1 MFFNTMSVHDAT
13 AEEIDANSVTVQ
25 GVAALAPS
33 ARGTTAKM
41 EYFMMNRVWECERER
56 KLLRCDEE
64 QNEDSELKGTLLSFI
79 HYSLLPFT
87 VDRLE
92 I

>member
-1 MFFNTMSVHDAT
+1 LAPVFNLERSIALADGATMFFNTMSVHDAT

-41 EYFMMNRVWECERER
+41 EYFMMNRV
-56 KLLRCDEE
+56 
-64 QNEDSELKGTLLSFI
+64 
-79 HYSLLPFT
+79 
-87 VDRLE
+87 
-92 I
+92 